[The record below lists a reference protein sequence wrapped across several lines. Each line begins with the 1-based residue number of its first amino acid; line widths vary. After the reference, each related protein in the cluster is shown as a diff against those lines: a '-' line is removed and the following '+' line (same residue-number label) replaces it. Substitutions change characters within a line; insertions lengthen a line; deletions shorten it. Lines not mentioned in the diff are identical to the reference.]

1 MAEKKEGKNKSSW
14 SQTAL
19 RTIADGLGVDI
30 KITAKTNPRDI
41 WNSRERVV
49 YRLTLPNQ
57 HKVDVYNFKE
67 NIWNDVNQYLIISQ
81 AVGNHI
87 DFDEWFKQWRFNFP
101 SLILRPHKKSDIKTN
116 YPIRT
121 ESNLLENGV
130 GVDELPEYILYK
142 APKINLSYMT
152 IEYFPEGT
160 SNPELSFIYS
170 GTVSSIISNIVSYH
184 SQPQSQADYDSD
196 IETER
201 VSGHPKVVLYFQ
213 GKKRLP
219 GQTRPTRVQIG
230 FRLMNKVEH
239 QSLSYQGETVLTNED
254 TKILSNKIKNI
265 FAGKIFRR
273 GPICYTYVIKPM
285 GYIFKYF
292 GEDKES
298 AISMFSSLL
307 SIQNHTLDER
317 RITENIKP
325 WRQSNTPA
333 KTIKVLDSDV
343 TISPGVQPQDLVITG
358 ANLILGHSR
367 KSKILYDANKV
378 EF

>member
-14 SQTAL
+14 SQTATK
-19 RTIADGLGVDI
+19 TIADGLGVDI
-30 KITAKTNPRDI
+30 NITAKTSPRDI
-41 WNSRERVV
+41 WNSRKRVV

-57 HKVDVYNFKE
+57 HKVDFYNFKE
-67 NIWNDVNQYLIISQ
+67 NIWDDVNQYLITSQ

-116 YPIRT
+116 HPIRT
-121 ESNLLENGV
+121 ESNVLENGV
-130 GVDELPEYILYK
+130 AVDELPEYILYK
-142 APKINLSYMT
+142 APNINLSYMT

-160 SNPELSFIYS
+160 ENPELSFIYS

-184 SQPQSQADYDSD
+184 SQLQSQADYDSD

-239 QSLSYQGETVLTNED
+239 ESLSYQGETVLTNED

-273 GPICYTYVIKPM
+273 GPISYTYVIKPM
-285 GYIFKYF
+285 GYILKYF
-292 GEDKES
+292 GENKES

-317 RITENIKP
+317 RIAENIKP
-325 WRQSNTPA
+325 WRQSSTPT
-333 KTIKVLDSDV
+333 KTIKVLGSDV
-343 TISPGVQPQDLVITG
+343 TVNPGIQPQDLVITG

-367 KSKILYDANKV
+367 KSKILYDSNKV
-378 EF
+378 EL